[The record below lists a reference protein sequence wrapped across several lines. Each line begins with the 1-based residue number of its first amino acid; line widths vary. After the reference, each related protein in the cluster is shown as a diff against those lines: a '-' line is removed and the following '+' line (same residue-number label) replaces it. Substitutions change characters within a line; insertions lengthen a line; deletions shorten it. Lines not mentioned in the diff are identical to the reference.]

1 MLTTA
6 TFAKT
11 GLKNKIVQLQP
22 AQYCMWCTSV
32 QKDYLFEMEKQ
43 HSKFTYLGVF
53 YKPINWRIYAH
64 YYERLSDTYV
74 HTIQRTFFVD
84 WRVMGCSI
92 SHVMSAYE
100 HIAEIHAISMHTC
113 MWPQKVCIREGPSV
127 DPPFHPLPTSLI
139 HGIPSIT
146 LHPPW
151 SVTLSP
157 YICTLLAYIAPHYI
171 AQRSE

>member
-1 MLTTA
+1 LSFFFIKAAELEFPGGGGGWLGDRKKCCAMLTTA

-113 MWPQKVCIREGPSV
+113 M
-127 DPPFHPLPTSLI
+127 
-139 HGIPSIT
+139 
-146 LHPPW
+146 
-151 SVTLSP
+151 
-157 YICTLLAYIAPHYI
+157 
-171 AQRSE
+171 